1 MGMYFA
7 PEPKYTSGCG
17 MVDDNGYYITCER
30 CIYSDK
36 CLNSDVREENFDDF
50 EENA

>member
-17 MVDDNGYYITCER
+17 MVDDNGYYITCEQ

-36 CLNSDVREENFDDF
+36 CLNSDIKDDNEEDF
-50 EENA
+50 